1 MTIRDRVKNLAPY
14 SSEREKTEIRL
25 DKNESPFSL
34 PKQLKR
40 RIMTQL
46 KDLSFNRYPSSSSE
60 GLREKLADFHSLKKE
75 NVVAGSG
82 SDQLISYAVKLFSGD
97 RVVITPPTFS
107 MYRFYSNFAGFD
119 VLEVPLTE
127 NFNLRHEQIKEAIR
141 DSATLFLCS
150 PNNPTGNTFERKTIV
165 DLLETGT
172 PLILD
177 EAYAEFSGKSE
188 IDLIKEYDNLIVLR
202 TFSKAFG
209 VAGARIG
216 YAVASETT
224 ADYLLKVKPPYNLN
238 SLSESI
244 AEVLLD
250 NHEII
255 QDRVEFIR
263 EERNRIYERFEKYS
277 YPTEANFI
285 LMDLDAHEFLLE
297 KGIGVR
303 KFSGRLADKIR
314 VTVGTKE
321 ENDRLLESLEEFIES
336 RTSSRLS
343 GQ

>member
-1 MTIRDRVKNLAPY
+1 MTIRDRVKNLTPY
-14 SSEREKTEIRL
+14 SAEREKTEIGL

-40 RIMTQL
+40 RIVTQL
-46 KDLSFNRYPSSSSE
+46 KDLPFNRYPSSSSE

-75 NVVAGSG
+75 NVIAGNG

-107 MYRFYSNFAGFD
+107 MYRFYSNLAGFD
-119 VLEVPLTE
+119 VLEVPLTDD
-127 NFNLRHEQIKEAIR
+127 FNLRHQQIKDAIQG
-141 DSATLFLCS
+141 AAALFLCS
-150 PNNPTGNTFERKTIV
+150 PNNPTGNTFDRRTIL

-188 IDLIKEYDNLIVLR
+188 MDLIKEYDNLIVLR

-216 YAVASETT
+216 YAVASERTVE
-224 ADYLLKVKPPYNLN
+224 YLLKVKPPYNLN

-244 AEVLLD
+244 AKVLLEKY
-250 NHEII
+250 EII
-255 QDRVEFIR
+255 QERVELII
-263 EERNRIYERFEKYS
+263 EERNRMYKKFEKYS
-277 YPTEANFI
+277 YPTEANFL
-285 LMDLDAHEFLLE
+285 LMGLDAHDFLRE
-297 KGIGVR
+297 RGIGVR
-303 KFSGRLADKIR
+303 KFSGRLADKMR
-314 VTVGTKE
+314 VTVGMKE
-321 ENDRLLESLEEFIES
+321 QNDRLIESLEEFIES
-336 RTSSRLS
+336 RSLS
-343 GQ
+343 